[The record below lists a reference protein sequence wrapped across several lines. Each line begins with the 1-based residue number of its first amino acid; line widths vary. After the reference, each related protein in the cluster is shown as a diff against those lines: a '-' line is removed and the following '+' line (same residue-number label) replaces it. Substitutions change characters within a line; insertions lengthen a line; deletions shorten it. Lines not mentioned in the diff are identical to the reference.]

1 VLEINFENLSPY
13 AKAALKKTDGKKTY
27 KDIKLMST
35 LHDKTN
41 YVLHAKNLALY
52 LQLGLKLKKIHKVL
66 EFEQE
71 KIFEPYIEKTTD
83 ARKKA
88 HSKFEMDM
96 FKKLVSHITFTV
108 NRLYSCLL
116 VSNYE
121 FFFRATVFTAKP
133 CKMSEIT
140 SMLNFTQQQKAH

>member
-1 VLEINFENLSPY
+1 
-13 AKAALKKTDGKKTY
+13 
-27 KDIKLMST
+27 
-35 LHDKTN
+35 
-41 YVLHAKNLALY
+41 LALY

-121 FFFRATVFTAKP
+121 FFSEQQCLRQNHAK
-133 CKMSEIT
+133 CQR
-140 SMLNFTQQQKAH
+140 LHRC

>member
-1 VLEINFENLSPY
+1 
-13 AKAALKKTDGKKTY
+13 
-27 KDIKLMST
+27 MST